1 MRHYDMTIGGKP
13 ASGTGYAD
21 IVNPADGEEIV
32 GRAALG
38 TTEDLDRAVTAAAAA
53 FSSWSRTS
61 DEERCAACVSIAEV
75 IDAHAGELA
84 ELITLEQGK
93 PLKGVGS
100 EFEVGGCSAWA
111 QATAGFSLAP
121 QVLRESDEGRIEM
134 TRVPLGV
141 VGSITPWNWPAL
153 IAVWHILPA
162 IRTGNTVV
170 IKPSPYTPLSTLRL
184 IELINEVLPPGVVN
198 CVSGGNELGA
208 AMSRHP
214 GIAKIVFTGSIQTGR
229 RIMEASAVNL
239 KRLTLELGGND
250 PGIVLDDADP
260 AVIAHG
266 IFWGAF
272 PNSGQTC
279 AALKRLYVPDAL
291 YDAVCAALV
300 DLARSTPMGN
310 GLDLGTALGPLQN
323 KAQFDK
329 VSDLVDSAR
338 TEGAQVLCGGAPLG
352 KGYFYPV
359 TIIGDACDGMRIVDE
374 EQFGPVLPVIRY
386 TSLDEAIAAANGL
399 EYGLA
404 ASVWSSDPAR
414 AREVAAR
421 IDAGTVF
428 INAHA
433 EVAPDVPFG
442 GVKQS
447 GLGVEFGEAGLEAF
461 TNIKIYNRKGPG

>member
-13 ASGTGYAD
+13 SSGSGYAD
-21 IVNPADGEEIV
+21 IVNPADAREIV

-38 TTEDLDRAVTAAAAA
+38 TAQDLNRAVAAAADA
-53 FSSWSRTS
+53 FVGWSRTS
-61 DEERCAACVSIAEV
+61 DEERRAACIRIADV
-75 IDAHAGELA
+75 IAAHAGELA
-84 ELITLEQGK
+84 ELITREQGK
-93 PLKGVGS
+93 PLKGAGS
-100 EFEVGGCSAWA
+100 EFEVGGCSGWA
-111 QATAGFSLAP
+111 QATAGFNLAP
-121 QVLRESDEGRIEM
+121 QVLRDDPEGRIEM
-134 TRVPLGV
+134 ERVPLGV

-170 IKPSPYTPLSTLRL
+170 IKPSPYTPLNTLRL
-184 IELINEVLPPGVVN
+184 VELINEVLPPSVVN

-214 GIAKIVFTGSIQTGR
+214 GIAKIVFTGSIGTGR
-229 RIMEASAVNL
+229 RIMEASAANL

-260 AVIAHG
+260 ALIAQG
-266 IFWGAF
+266 VFWGAF
-272 PNSGQTC
+272 LNSGQTC

-291 YDAVCAALV
+291 HDTVCAALV

-310 GLDLGTALGPLQN
+310 GLDPTTALGPLQN
-323 KAQFDK
+323 RAQLDK
-329 VSDLVDSAR
+329 VSGLVEAAR
-338 TEGAQVLCGGAPLG
+338 ADGASVLCGGAAAG
-352 KGYFYPV
+352 EGYFYPA
-359 TIIGDACDGMRIVDE
+359 TIIGDARDGMRIVDE

-386 TSLDEAIAAANGL
+386 TSLDQAIEAANGL

-414 AREVAAR
+414 ARAVAQR
-421 IDAGTVF
+421 IDAGTVY
-428 INAHA
+428 INTHA
-433 EVAPDVPFG
+433 DIAPDVPFG

-447 GLGVEFGEAGLEAF
+447 GLGVEFGEVGLEAF
-461 TNIKIYNRKGPG
+461 TNIKVYSRKN

>member
-1 MRHYDMTIGGKP
+1 MRHYDMTIAGKP
-13 ASGTGYAD
+13 VSGAGYAD
-21 IVNPADGEEIV
+21 IINPADGEEIV

-38 TTEDLDRAVTAAAAA
+38 TLEDLDRAVAAAAEA
-53 FSSWSRTS
+53 FTSWSATN
-61 DEERCAACVSIAEV
+61 DEERAAACIRIAEV
-75 IDAHAGELA
+75 ISEHAGEMA
-84 ELITLEQGK
+84 ELVTREQGK
-93 PLKGVGS
+93 PLKGAGS
-100 EFEVGGCSAWA
+100 EFEIGGCSAWA
-111 QATAGFSLAP
+111 QATAAFRLAP
-121 QVLRESDEGRIEM
+121 KVLREGDAGRVEV

-170 IKPSPYTPLSTLRL
+170 IKPSPYTPLNTLRL
-184 IELINEVLPPGVVN
+184 VELMNRVLPPGVVN

-229 RIMEASAVNL
+229 RIMEASAANL

-260 AVIAHG
+260 AEIAQG

-272 PNSGQTC
+272 LNSGQTC

-300 DLARSTPMGN
+300 ELARSTPMGN
-310 GLDLGTALGPLQN
+310 GLEEGTALGPLQN
-323 KAQFDK
+323 AAQFDK
-329 VSDLVDSAR
+329 VRDLVETAR
-338 TEGAQVLCGGAPLG
+338 AEGAQVLCGGAPLG
-352 KGYFYPV
+352 KGYFYPA
-359 TIIGDACDGMRIVDE
+359 TIIGDARDGMRIVDE

-386 TSLDEAIAAANGL
+386 TSLDKAIEAANGL

-414 AREVAAR
+414 AREVATR
-421 IDAGTVF
+421 IEAGTVY
-428 INAHA
+428 INTHA
-433 EVAPDVPFG
+433 DIAPDVPFG

-447 GLGVEFGEAGLEAF
+447 GLGVEFGEPGLEAF
-461 TNIKIYNRKGPG
+461 TNIKVYHRKE

>member
-1 MRHYDMTIGGKP
+1 MRHYDMTIGGQA
-13 ASGTGYAD
+13 ASGAGYAD
-21 IVNPADGEEIV
+21 IINPADGEEIV

-38 TTEDLDRAVTAAAAA
+38 TVEDLDRAVAAAAEA
-53 FSSWSRTS
+53 FASWSKTS
-61 DEERCAACVSIAEV
+61 DEERRAACVRIADIV
-75 IDAHAGELA
+75 AAHAGELA
-84 ELITLEQGK
+84 ELITREQGK
-93 PLKGVGS
+93 PLKGAGS

-111 QATAGFSLAP
+111 QATANFSLAP
-121 QVLRESDEGRIEM
+121 QVLRDDDAERIEV

-170 IKPSPYTPLSTLRL
+170 IKPSPYTPLNTLRL
-184 IELINEVLPPGVVN
+184 VELMNEVLPPGVIN

-229 RIMEASAVNL
+229 SIMESSAANL

-260 AVIAHG
+260 AAIAQG

-272 PNSGQTC
+272 INSGQTC

-300 DLARSTPMGN
+300 ELARSTPMGN
-310 GLDLGTALGPLQN
+310 GLEEGTALGPLQN

-329 VSDLVDSAR
+329 VCDLVKAAR
-338 TEGAQVLCGGAPLG
+338 SEGAQVLCGGAPLG
-352 KGYFYPV
+352 KGYFYPA
-359 TIIGDACDGMRIVDE
+359 TIIGDARDGMRIVDE

-386 TSLDEAIAAANGL
+386 TSLDDAINAANGL

-404 ASVWSSDPAR
+404 ASVWSANPTR

-421 IDAGTVF
+421 IEAGTVY
-428 INAHA
+428 INSHA
-433 EVAPDVPFG
+433 DIAPDVPFG

-447 GLGVEFGEAGLEAF
+447 GLGVEFGEIGLEAF
-461 TNIKIYNRKGPG
+461 TNIKVYHRKG

>member
-1 MRHYDMTIGGKP
+1 MRHYDMTIGGRP
-13 ASGTGYAD
+13 VSGAGYAD

-32 GRAALG
+32 GRAAVG
-38 TTEDLDRAVTAAAAA
+38 TAEDLDRAVAAATGA
-53 FSSWSRTS
+53 FASWSGTS
-61 DEERCAACVSIAEV
+61 DEERRGACVRIAEV
-75 IDAHAGELA
+75 IAAHAGELA
-84 ELITLEQGK
+84 ELITREQGK
-93 PLKGVGS
+93 PLKGAGS

-111 QATAGFSLAP
+111 QATANLGLAR
-121 QVLRESDEGRIEM
+121 QILRDDDTGKVEVE
-134 TRVPLGV
+134 RVPLGV

-170 IKPSPYTPLSTLRL
+170 IKPSPYTPLNTLRL
-184 IELINEVLPPGVVN
+184 VELMNEVLPPGVVN

-229 RIMEASAVNL
+229 RIMEASAANL

-260 AVIAHG
+260 AAIAQG
-266 IFWGAF
+266 LFWGAF
-272 PNSGQTC
+272 INSGQTC

-291 YDAVCAALV
+291 HDAICAELV
-300 DLARSTPMGN
+300 ALARSTPMGN
-310 GLDLGTALGPLQN
+310 GLDEGTALGPLQN
-323 KAQFDK
+323 ETQFKK
-329 VSDLVDSAR
+329 VRGLVDAAR
-338 TEGAQVLCGGAPLG
+338 AEGAQVLCGGVPPG
-352 KGYFYPV
+352 KGYFYPA
-359 TIIGDACDGMRIVDE
+359 TIIGDARDGMRIVDE

-386 TSLDEAIAAANGL
+386 TSLDEAIEAANGL

-404 ASVWSSDPAR
+404 ASVWSADPAR
-414 AREVAAR
+414 ARKVAAQ
-421 IDAGTVF
+421 IEAGTVY
-428 INAHA
+428 INTHA
-433 EVAPDVPFG
+433 DIAPDIPFG

-461 TNIKIYNRKGPG
+461 TNLKVYHRKG